1 MALSLPKWGLTSDLY
16 YSWWAQHSPPPKW
29 PILDIY
35 DITHQINFFPVLKHF
50 SVLKGTF
57 ILVLFLF
64 FSKVQKTGTQLFR
77 DCLRLWFCFLFPQ
90 LNSFEV
96 LVCVLVLFSFFPR
109 SSILWNFFCHTSFFF
124 MHSML
129 GNFRCPKS
137 SNSYSFTLFENY
149 SKVKMSH
156 SNLTLKGLIIIGG
169 ISIRL

>member
-96 LVCVLVLFSFFPR
+96 LESWSSFLFFPALQ
-109 SSILWNFFCHTSFFF
+109 SC
-124 MHSML
+124 
-129 GNFRCPKS
+129 
-137 SNSYSFTLFENY
+137 
-149 SKVKMSH
+149 
-156 SNLTLKGLIIIGG
+156 G
-169 ISIRL
+169 ISSVTLPFSSCIACLAILGVPNHQIVTLSHYLKITQKSKCRILT